1 MSDAT
6 MNFRTMDLRGRLG
19 RSAVSWGAIIA
30 GAFAAAAFSLALA
43 ALGAGIGLASVSP
56 WGGSPS
62 PTTFGVMTGAWLIAI
77 ELFALGLGGYLA
89 GRLRTRWS
97 GAHSDEAFFR
107 DTAHG
112 LLVWA
117 LASVIGIA
125 LFTSVLSSGA
135 TKVAQAG
142 AAVGQ
147 AVGATTGSAAATGAS
162 ALSGYFTDIL
172 FRTDH
177 AGTTD
182 AASVAEAGRILA
194 ANATADELPATDKT
208 YLGQLIATR
217 TGLSQ
222 ADAEKRASDVF
233 AQIKSARDKATAEA
247 KSVADAARKTG
258 VYVALWGFVALLV
271 GAVSAC
277 YMATVGGR
285 VRDDVAF
292 DADASSGVVP

>member
-6 MNFRTMDLRGRLG
+6 MNFRTMFDRGRLG

-30 GAFAAAAFSLALA
+30 GAFAAAAFSFALF

-56 WGGSPS
+56 WGGLPS

-97 GAHSDEAFFR
+97 GVHSDEAFFR

-142 AAVGQ
+142 AAAGQ
-147 AVGATTGSAAATGAS
+147 AVGATSGAAA
-162 ALSGYFTDIL
+162 
-172 FRTDH
+172 
-177 AGTTD
+177 
-182 AASVAEAGRILA
+182 
-194 ANATADELPATDKT
+194 
-208 YLGQLIATR
+208 
-217 TGLSQ
+217 
-222 ADAEKRASDVF
+222 
-233 AQIKSARDKATAEA
+233 
-247 KSVADAARKTG
+247 KTG
-258 VYVALWGFVALLV
+258 VLAHWRHGHPGGPTGALTTMLFAMLLTRNLYDTEGGLWAWLMHLSGDVIILVVVLFRV
-271 GAVSAC
+271 G
-277 YMATVGGR
+277 
-285 VRDDVAF
+285 
-292 DADASSGVVP
+292 

>member
-1 MSDAT
+1 MSDAAL
-6 MNFRTMDLRGRLG
+6 NLRTMVHRGRLS
-19 RSAVSWGAIIA
+19 RSAVSWGAIVA
-30 GAFAAAAFSLALA
+30 GAIAAAAFSFALF
-43 ALGAGIGLASVSP
+43 ALGAGIGLASISP

-62 PTTFGVMTGAWLIAI
+62 PTTFGVLAGAWLIAI

-97 GAHSDEAFFR
+97 GVHSDEAFFR

-117 LASVIGIA
+117 LASVIGVA
-125 LFTSVLSSGA
+125 LFTSAISSGA
-135 TKVAQAG
+135 AKVAQTG
-142 AAVGQ
+142 AAVAQ
-147 AVGATTGSAAATGAS
+147 TVGATAGSAMATGAG
-162 ALSGYFTDIL
+162 ALSGYFTDLL

-177 AGTTD
+177 AGITD
-182 AASVAEAGRILA
+182 AASAAEAGRILA
-194 ANATADELPATDKT
+194 ANATSDDLAAADKT

-222 ADAEKRASDVF
+222 ADAEKRASDVL
-233 AQIKSARDKATAEA
+233 AQIKSARDKATADA
-247 KSVADAARKTG
+247 KSVADAARNTA
-258 VYVALWGFVALLV
+258 VYVSLWGFVALLA
-271 GAVSAC
+271 GAVSAS

-292 DADASSGVVP
+292 DSDDRIGIAP